1 MLFDTLLEEGILPK
15 TQEGMPSKE
24 KEDVTNKG
32 EEGVATEKGAMLNE
46 SKNEVKGCNTD
57 EILAVLAHELG
68 HWKLSHNLKNIVIA
82 EVGRATYLTVINRVI
97 WPKLYICSV
106 HIHVTLRQSYTNTC
120 TQTGKSS
127 CDFVHV
133 QLLHEP
139 ARPLHQLWVS

>member
-82 EVGRATYLTVINRVI
+82 EVGRATYL
-97 WPKLYICSV
+97 
-106 HIHVTLRQSYTNTC
+106 
-120 TQTGKSS
+120 
-127 CDFVHV
+127 
-133 QLLHEP
+133 
-139 ARPLHQLWVS
+139 